1 RQQQAA
7 TRDPAA
13 RYVAIPDRLCE
24 MERLGRKTGAGYY
37 DYDEKGRPQRSAVV
51 EDVIVMASDA
61 KGIERRSLDA
71 REIQRRAIAAIVN
84 EAGLVLEEEIAARAS
99 DIDVVLVNG
108 YGFPRWLGG
117 PLYWAAQQ
125 DLEE

>member
-1 RQQQAA
+1 
-7 TRDPAA
+7 
-13 RYVAIPDRLCE
+13 
-24 MERLGRKTGAGYY
+24 M
-37 DYDEKGRPQRSAVV
+37 
-51 EDVIVMASDA
+51 
-61 KGIERRSLDA
+61 
-71 REIQRRAIAAIVN
+71 AAIVN

-125 DLEE
+125 DLEELASDCAASAAAAGPSKRRADLDALFGSGLPNSTA